1 MALSIEQIFAA
12 SYEEVI
18 DSTPA
23 NQWEESAAL
32 REMQRNGS
40 IEKRDFGPT
49 IEVPLDYRA
58 NPDTAV
64 LASDQDQ
71 SALLNTEI
79 LTAASYTPGMFDV
92 TVTWTKAEEMK
103 NPARNQKVDLVK
115 AKLTNA
121 LASSDDLVE
130 QLLFTSS
137 SAGGDE
143 IYGLDT
149 IVPTSGAGTV
159 GGINAAVETWW
170 ANYSGT
176 YVDETD
182 IEAAITLGFLTVSKG
197 SGSPMAPTWLLSGA
211 TPFALF
217 EATQQPLQ
225 RWTDGKE
232 ADAGFKTL
240 KCKGMNFVYSQ
251 YGGSNIYLLNP
262 KNFKL
267 VVSKQYYRDK
277 SETYPVTGQNAWY
290 FKIFSG
296 VQFISSNKSRL
307 GVLHL

>member
-1 MALSIEQIFAA
+1 MALNIEQIMAA
-12 SYEEVI
+12 SYEEVV
-18 DSTPA
+18 DSNPA

-32 REMQRNGS
+32 HEAQRNGT

-64 LASDQDQ
+64 LASDQDE

-121 LASSDDLVE
+121 LASHDDLVE
-130 QLLFTSS
+130 QLFFVSS

-143 IYGLDT
+143 IFGLDT
-149 IVPTSGAGTV
+149 IVPTSGSGTV

-170 ANYSGT
+170 QNYSGT

-182 IEAAITLGFLTVSKG
+182 IEAALTTAFLEISKG
-197 SGSPMAPTWLLSGA
+197 SGSSLSPTWLLSGA
-211 TPFALF
+211 APFALF
-217 EATQQPLQ
+217 ESTQQPLQ

-240 KCKGMNFVYSQ
+240 KFKGMNYVFSQ

-267 VVSKQYYRDK
+267 YVSKQYYRDK
-277 SETYPVTGQNAWY
+277 SDTYPVTGQNAWY

-296 VQFISSNKSRL
+296 LQFATSNKSRL
-307 GVLHL
+307 GVVHL